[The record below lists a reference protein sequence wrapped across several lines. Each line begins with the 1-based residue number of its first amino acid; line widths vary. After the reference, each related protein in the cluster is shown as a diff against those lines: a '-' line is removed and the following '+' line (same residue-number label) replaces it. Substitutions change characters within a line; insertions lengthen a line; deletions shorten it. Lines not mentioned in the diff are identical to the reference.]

1 MRDEIFYECRPRFP
15 QGKKWR
21 VKTVDQPTGQ
31 VGPLQPTGQTGVP
44 DRSDRSE
51 QPVRPVDP
59 EPEQKA
65 EEVVSASAT
74 GASEVP
80 PASPAAEDEELV
92 DYEASP
98 ERTNMEINVVRF
110 SDDYWAIPEEETAH
124 LDFGP
129 REAIFQKPK
138 DSDNHL
144 KALYMRGHINGKP
157 ISRMLDGGAIVN

>member
-1 MRDEIFYECRPRFP
+1 MSR
-15 QGKKWR
+15 
-21 VKTVDQPTGQ
+21 TG
-31 VGPLQPTGQTGVP
+31 LTGVP

-59 EPEQKA
+59 KPEQKA
-65 EEVVSASAT
+65 EEIVSTSAT

-80 PASPAAEDEELV
+80 STPPAAEDEELV

-129 REAIFQKPK
+129 REAIF
-138 DSDNHL
+138 
-144 KALYMRGHINGKP
+144 
-157 ISRMLDGGAIVN
+157 